1 MLTKVDGMKIEIWQ
15 SGIRVSGEN
24 KQTNKNQQTTTKK
37 SIKPTKEME
46 KSSKNISQMTERRSK
61 F

>member
-1 MLTKVDGMKIEIWQ
+1 MKMEIWQ

-24 KQTNKNQQTTTKK
+24 KQKNPSTQQQEK
-37 SIKPTKEME
+37 STKPTKEME
-46 KSSKNISQMTERRSK
+46 KSNKSISQTIERRSK